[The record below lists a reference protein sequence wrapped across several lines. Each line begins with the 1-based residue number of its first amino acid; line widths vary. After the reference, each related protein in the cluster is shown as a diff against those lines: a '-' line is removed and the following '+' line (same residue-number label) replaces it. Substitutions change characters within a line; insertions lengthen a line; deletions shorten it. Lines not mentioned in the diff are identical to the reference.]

1 MFGRWTPWL
10 LLAAGVGALA
20 VGLASGNDE
29 LRVMGAAA
37 LAAFAIGY
45 GLPRLLLRGY
55 SPGADDDE
63 G

>member
-10 LLAAGVGALA
+10 LLAAGVCALA
-20 VGLASGNDE
+20 VGLAAGEDG
-29 LRVMGAAA
+29 LRVIGAAA
-37 LAAFAIGY
+37 LAAFGIGY